1 MGRLQGKSVLLV
13 EGEPIV
19 AMLVEDMLAGL
30 GAQVVGPAAQVGE
43 AIELAQKA
51 RIDVAVLDVKLGGDS
66 SAKVAE
72 ELRRRGIPYV
82 LATGFDNPLGHHGNN
97 VPLLQ
102 KPYLQE
108 DLERA
113 LLRALYGD
121 SHSPAM
127 AAHG

>member
-1 MGRLQGKSVLLV
+1 MGRLKGKNVLLV
-13 EGEPIV
+13 EDEPIV
-19 AMLVEDMLAGL
+19 SMLVEDMLTGL

-43 AIELAQKA
+43 ALELARTA
-51 RIDVAVLDVKLGGDS
+51 RIDIAVLDVKLGTDS
-66 SAKVAE
+66 SAMVAE
-72 ELRRRGIPYV
+72 ELRRRGTPYV
-82 LATGFDNPLGHHGNN
+82 LATGFDSLQDTHGRD

-113 LLRALYGD
+113 LLRALD
-121 SHSPAM
+121 DNSRPNAV

>member
-1 MGRLQGKSVLLV
+1 MGRLKGKNVLLV
-13 EGEPIV
+13 EDEPIV
-19 AMLVEDMLAGL
+19 SMLVEDMLTGL

-43 AIELAQKA
+43 ALELARTA
-51 RIDVAVLDVKLGGDS
+51 RIDIAVLDVKLGSDS
-66 SAKVAE
+66 SAMVAE
-72 ELRRRGIPYV
+72 ELRRRGTPYV
-82 LATGFDNPLGHHGNN
+82 LATGFDSLQDTHGRN

-113 LLRALYGD
+113 LLRALD
-121 SHSPAM
+121 DNSRPNAV